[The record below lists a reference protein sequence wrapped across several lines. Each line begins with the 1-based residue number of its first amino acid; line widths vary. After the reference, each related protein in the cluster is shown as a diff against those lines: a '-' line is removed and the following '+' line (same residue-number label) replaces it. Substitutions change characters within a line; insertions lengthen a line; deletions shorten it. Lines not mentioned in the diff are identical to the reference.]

1 MEAAG
6 EGTPRPEEETPQ
18 PTNSSAGNRVLPSA
32 ESIRSVGGL
41 VAVVMGL
48 LAITVLAIA
57 TMAFVDS
64 NRDANTLIPLTT
76 AAFGVISAVV
86 GAYLGIKIGTDQNR
100 VLVADATDAHNK
112 LLALHEKL
120 QDSKSPQGL

>member
-6 EGTPRPEEETPQ
+6 QGNPRPEEDTS
-18 PTNSSAGNRVLPSA
+18 SSAGNRVLPSA

-41 VAVVMGL
+41 VSVVTGV
-48 LAITVLAIA
+48 LAISILAIA

-64 NRDANTLIPLTT
+64 DRDANTLIPLTT

-86 GAYLGIKIGTDQNR
+86 GAYLGIKIGTDQNK
-100 VLVADATDAHNK
+100 VLVADATDAHSK

-120 QDSKSPQGL
+120 HDSRSPQGS